1 VCFWLF
7 ILPLF
12 IFLSFDDAK
21 DATGSALL
29 ASKKESLLK
38 LGQNLILV
46 GLFIQII
53 FFGLFI
59 VVSYLFHTRIH
70 RNPTPTSL
78 SPNLNWQQALY
89 VLYAASLLIMVR
101 SVVRVIEYAQ
111 GTDGYI
117 LSHEV
122 FLYVFDA
129 ALMFIAVA
137 IFVLWHPSPMLGLD
151 NRGKKSDSE
160 WYPLGGTART

>member
-1 VCFWLF
+1 
-7 ILPLF
+7 
-12 IFLSFDDAK
+12 
-21 DATGSALL
+21 
-29 ASKKESLLK
+29 
-38 LGQNLILV
+38 
-46 GLFIQII
+46 
-53 FFGLFI
+53 
-59 VVSYLFHTRIH
+59 
-70 RNPTPTSL
+70 
-78 SPNLNWQQALY
+78 
-89 VLYAASLLIMVR
+89 MVR

-111 GTDGYI
+111 GTGGYI

-160 WYPLGGTART
+160 WYPLGGTARP